1 MEPSSDPP
9 SPSPTGPPL
18 AARPALGGSS
28 GAGARRVVSLAV
40 LALLSVYTVRLAR
53 QFAVA
58 QRAEADRARL
68 AASVGAIETEI
79 AALQTETAFAH
90 SDAYVERWARED
102 QRWVRAGDQPVK
114 VVPATPGPAA
124 AATPAAPGVLDR
136 LLDWLRR

>member
-1 MEPSSDPP
+1 MDLSADPP
-9 SPSPTGPPL
+9 SQPAAALPL
-18 AARPALGGSS
+18 AARPALGGPP
-28 GAGARRVVSLAV
+28 GAGARRVISLAV

-68 AASVGAIETEI
+68 AASVGALETEI
-79 AALQTETAFAH
+79 AALQTETAFAQ
-90 SDAYVERWARED
+90 SDAYVERWAREE